1 MSEMKSLTLNDKKYD
16 GFVDPVARELAAASG
31 VIISASGENISIS
44 DSNGGKLFGLNIYGK
59 TTQMGTPTPDVPVD
73 LVSVGGNGSITVAIT
88 GENDGQSMVVATPNG
103 LPGIPVTTG
112 GNYTDANGQQWIC
125 DEIDLDRG
133 VRENR
138 TERFVF
144 ALADMNGSESY
155 PGWRNAGIAKYYPG
169 ASNAIG
175 KYGAVAMCNVES
187 NPGENV
193 HINTKDGSD
202 VILIPNPKGMTQSEW
217 KAQCPN
223 LVFELI
229 VSIPTPI
236 EIPLSEEEI
245 AAYKALHTY
254 RGLTTVS
261 NDASAYME
269 LDYGMDTKKYIDSMI
284 AGTVINA
291 TVE

>member
-59 TTQMGTPTPDVPVD
+59 TTQAGTPTPDVPVD
-73 LVSVGGNGSITVAIT
+73 LVSVGDGGSITVAIT
-88 GENDGQSMVVATPNG
+88 GEDDGQSMTIVTPNG
-103 LPGIPVTTG
+103 LPGVPVASG
-112 GNYTDANGQQWIC
+112 GNYTDASGQQRIC
-125 DEIDLDRG
+125 DVRDYGRG
-133 VRENR
+133 VYVQRV
-138 TERFVF
+138 ERFSF
-144 ALADMNGSESY
+144 AVADMNGSESY
-155 PGWRNAGIAKYYPG
+155 PGWRNAGIARYYPD

-175 KYGAVAMCNVES
+175 RYGAVAMCNVDS

-202 VILIPNPKGMTQSEW
+202 VILMPNPNGMTQSEW
-217 KAQCPN
+217 KTQYPN

-229 VSIPTPI
+229 VSIPAPI
-236 EIPLSEEEI
+236 ETPLSEEEI
-245 AAYKALHTY
+245 AIYKALHTY
-254 RGLTTVS
+254 RGHTTVS